1 MSNVTF
7 IKGDTGWIVVDPLMS
22 VECAQAALALVEE
35 NLGTFPVKA
44 VIYSHSHVDHFG
56 GVKGIVSEEE
66 VQAGN
71 VQVIAPEG
79 FEKHAV
85 SENIYAGTA
94 MGRRASYQYGTML
107 ETSETGALAIGI
119 GMGQSRG
126 STSYISPTL
135 EITETGEKHTIDGV
149 EIEFQL
155 TPGTEAPA
163 EMNFWIGS
171 KNALWMAENCSGTM
185 HNLYTLRGAEVR
197 DGNAWAQYIMEAKE
211 LFGDKAEVVFQA
223 HNWPHWGNDVIN
235 DYMANTASVYKYI
248 FSQTLMYINQGYTS
262 TEIANMME
270 LPDELNKVW
279 YTRQYYG
286 TLKHN
291 VKAVYQKYMGWYD
304 ENPIHLDELEPT
316 EYSKK
321 LVEYLGNTDKV
332 LEMAKKD
339 FDKGEYQWVAQ
350 ITNTLVY
357 ADPENKDARY
367 LCADALE
374 QLGYQAE
381 SGAWRNA
388 YLTGA
393 YELRNGTKN
402 YPNSEGSGATALG
415 MSTETMLDYL
425 GICLDEKKLED
436 QNLVINL
443 EVTDKNAKYL
453 LRINHGV
460 LIYSQE
466 KWSDKADATIK
477 TKSAGIL
484 GIAQNNQK
492 LMDASIEKVEGNSDI
507 IKTLTSSVAEF
518 PLYFNIIE
526 P

>member
-1 MSNVTF
+1 MIN
-7 IKGDTGWIVVDPLMS
+7 KKKTGL
-22 VECAQAALALVEE
+22 CLALAATL
-35 NLGTFPVKA
+35 
-44 VIYSHSHVDHFG
+44 
-56 GVKGIVSEEE
+56 
-66 VQAGN
+66 
-71 VQVIAPEG
+71 IA
-79 FEKHAV
+79 
-85 SENIYAGTA
+85 S
-94 MGRRASYQYGTML
+94 S
-107 ETSETGALAIGI
+107 ALCGCQ
-119 GMGQSRG
+119 QSDS
-126 STSYISPTL
+126 STSAKFNSDV
-135 EITETGEKHTIDGV
+135 KD
-149 EIEFQL
+149 
-155 TPGTEAPA
+155 A
-163 EMNFWIGS
+163 S
-171 KNALWMAENCSGTM
+171 K
-185 HNLYTLRGAEVR
+185 YTA
-197 DGNAWAQYIMEAKE
+197 
-211 LFGDKAEVVFQA
+211 
-223 HNWPHWGNDVIN
+223 
-235 DYMANTASVYKYI
+235 
-248 FSQTLMYINQGYTS
+248 
-262 TEIANMME
+262 
-270 LPDELNKVW
+270 
-279 YTRQYYG
+279 
-286 TLKHN
+286 
-291 VKAVYQKYMGWYD
+291 D

-321 LVEYLGNTDKV
+321 LVEYLGDTDKV

-436 QNLVINL
+436 QTLVINL

-492 LMDASIEKVEGNSDI
+492 LMDAGIEKVEGNSDI

>member
-1 MSNVTF
+1 MKNRLLNLFLVLLMVCSFSSCSLFGYDLQEDYDYEHTPGNAYLEQTAYGFIQSRKDIDMGILYQAIERVGFKEEYEASDRTF
-7 IKGDTGWIVVDPLMS
+7 IVMNDVAFVAYFQTK
-22 VECAQAALALVEE
+22 
-35 NLGTFPVKA
+35 K
-44 VIYSHSHVDHFG
+44 
-56 GVKGIVSEEE
+56 
-66 VQAGN
+66 
-71 VQVIAPEG
+71 
-79 FEKHAV
+79 
-85 SENIYAGTA
+85 YAGLEN
-94 MGRRASYQYGTML
+94 MSDKDIKDLLNSLML
-107 ETSETGALAIGI
+107 EEAVTSLDLTINPVA
-119 GMGQSRG
+119 M
-126 STSYISPTL
+126 SP
-135 EITETGEKHTIDGV
+135 I
-149 EIEFQL
+149 
-155 TPGTEAPA
+155 
-163 EMNFWIGS
+163 
-171 KNALWMAENCSGTM
+171 
-185 HNLYTLRGAEVR
+185 
-197 DGNAWAQYIMEAKE
+197 
-211 LFGDKAEVVFQA
+211 
-223 HNWPHWGNDVIN
+223 
-235 DYMANTASVYKYI
+235 
-248 FSQTLMYINQGYTS
+248 
-262 TEIANMME
+262 
-270 LPDELNKVW
+270 
-279 YTRQYYG
+279 
-286 TLKHN
+286 
-291 VKAVYQKYMGWYD
+291 
-304 ENPIHLDELEPT
+304 
-316 EYSKK
+316 
-321 LVEYLGNTDKV
+321 
-332 LEMAKKD
+332 
-339 FDKGEYQWVAQ
+339 
-350 ITNTLVY
+350 
-357 ADPENKDARY
+357 NKDARY

-492 LMDASIEKVEGNSDI
+492 LMDAGIEKVEGNSDI